1 MNLKVVSLVF
11 LVLFAFAMAVNV
23 VMAANVELPDTVSAP
38 TPFGCNDDPGFQP
51 QGDPVDGPGCPH
63 SKDL

>member
-23 VMAANVELPDTVSAP
+23 VMAANVELPDTMSAP
-38 TPFGCNDDPGFQP
+38 TSFCCNDDPGFQP
-51 QGDPVDGPGCPH
+51 QGDPVDGPACPH
-63 SKDL
+63 